1 MSGKGAQMGEG
12 LKTMAHCGDV
22 VWLGAEWQGQAGFIH
37 TVRLFF
43 FGYILLVRAI
53 ASTVIRCV

>member
-1 MSGKGAQMGEG
+1 MGEG